1 MPVHRRMGQDRKPQ
15 SLAGD
20 VSAIHSAVDSG
31 TRFGAMEGSC
41 WFGPWELR
49 VAFGWLVCLILPSS
63 HRDVVTFYYT
73 LWPTRTKG
81 PIRLGS
87 DTAHHTGCCRDG
99 SPSPPL
105 LPALPPENLKIVSLP
120 ATYTRKFLR
129 LWQGCAPPDHLSGDS
144 VNFSLVW
151 RLAC

>member
-41 WFGPWELR
+41 WIGPWELR
-49 VAFGWLVCLILPSS
+49 VTFGWLVCLILPSS

-99 SPSPPL
+99 SPSPP
-105 LPALPPENLKIVSLP
+105 
-120 ATYTRKFLR
+120 
-129 LWQGCAPPDHLSGDS
+129 
-144 VNFSLVW
+144 FSLLCLLRTSKLYLYLPLIPESFSVCG
-151 RLAC
+151 RAVLLLTISQVTL